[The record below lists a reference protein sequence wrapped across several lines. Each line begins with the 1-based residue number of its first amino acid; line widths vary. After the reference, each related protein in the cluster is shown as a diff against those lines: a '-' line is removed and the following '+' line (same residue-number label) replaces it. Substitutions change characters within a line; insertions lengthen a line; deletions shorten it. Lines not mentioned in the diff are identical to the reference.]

1 MDRLESLNTMKI
13 SRSCLFAALFTLF
26 CVESAAGSW
35 EYFDPEWTSP
45 AEERI
50 LLSIGSRR
58 EPLTDHPLGPSHF
71 ADTVIAGGKSGLLTV
86 SRIEPELVHD
96 PQGGTYW
103 DYTRDWHRV
112 QSDVSF
118 DVSAVTATESNWIIG
133 GPQGRI
139 ATHPF
144 VSWEESGPEALVN
157 GWREA
162 SIPTT
167 GQVTALSSIKDTV
180 VALAGK
186 ILFVST
192 DSGQFWVKVAGL
204 EDVEDIETHGGHFF
218 AVTRKERTG
227 SPIRPPVPKP
237 VTVRI
242 LRSLDGLNWS
252 ERWSTEGTDSPGNDP
267 DFFVLSDIR
276 NRFDRPLSQSS
287 RLYLTIPQTKSLIQ
301 APGCRE
307 RVFSTIAGDS
317 WTDHTSVD
325 YLPYPSHNGEP
336 VSANLRIGIHEI
348 QQYEASEWE
357 TVLNLRPSYY
367 IDNGTVNQWGK
378 LTYAARLNAADVFV
392 SVYPDET
399 QSRIPLE
406 RSLPDAMLA
415 SPHIIVNGTYFG
427 EYPAHGGNSRI
438 VATTDLLDFE
448 IIDLPEKHSQLQLIA
463 AGKRLGA
470 YYLYTREQREQG
482 RALSLWDGESW
493 TPPVNLPEGTVDVAF
508 QSQTDTWFAL
518 VRRPFIERRDPW
530 TEEYSILS
538 FDESGVFSEYAT
550 IFPQWAT
557 SFDDLNH
564 LSAPD
569 RHVVVAHGE
578 GELIAVLDDG
588 SIEHADLSDYRQD
601 VYEGISDVNYINGWY
616 YLSGLSVL
624 RTQDFK
630 TFEELPLPGDRAAY
644 TVIAFDGDLYAFT
657 SNIEIQRD
665 TVFKRRLER
674 GYLQS
679 VQHTDGWYYSD
690 WLGWFTNPDEA
701 TWQVDHLILGKIVVY
716 EVVPNQLGYLDT
728 ATLGRLE
735 YHVDWMPWVRR
746 QEDGHWIWIDFD
758 GWPPR
763 VWNADLGQWIDLN
776 P

>member
-13 SRSCLFAALFTLF
+13 DHSCLLASLFTLF
-26 CVESAAGSW
+26 CVESTAESW
-35 EYFDPEWTSP
+35 KYFDPEWTSP

-58 EPLTDHPLGPSHF
+58 EPLMDHPLGPGHF
-71 ADTVIAGGKSGLLTV
+71 ADTVIAGGKAGDLYV

-103 DYTRDWHRV
+103 DYPGDWNGF
-112 QSDVSF
+112 QSNVSF
-118 DVSAVTATESNWIIG
+118 DISAVTATESNWIIG

-139 ATHPF
+139 AIHPF
-144 VSWEESGPEALVN
+144 VSWEESGPELLVN
-157 GWREA
+157 GWKET
-162 SIPTT
+162 SLPTT
-167 GQVTALSSIKDTV
+167 DPVTALSSIKDTV

-192 DSGQFWVKVAGL
+192 DSGQSWIRVDGL
-204 EDVEDIETHGGHFF
+204 EDIEDIETHGRYFF

-227 SPIRPPVPKP
+227 RPIRPPVPKP
-237 VTVRI
+237 VPVRI
-242 LRSLDGLNWS
+242 IRSVDGLSWG
-252 ERWSTEGTDSPGNDP
+252 ELWSTEGTDIPQLDP

-276 NRFDRPLSQSS
+276 NQFDRPISQSS
-287 RLYLTIPQTKSLIQ
+287 RLYLTIPQADYLDT
-301 APGCRE
+301 APGNRE
-307 RVFSTIAGDS
+307 QVFSTIAGDS
-317 WTDHTSVD
+317 WTDHTSID
-325 YLPYPSHNGEP
+325 FLPYPPHNGEP
-336 VSANLRIGIHEI
+336 VSANLRIGINEI
-348 QQYEASEWE
+348 EQYEAFAWE
-357 TVLNLRPSYY
+357 TVLNLRPRYY

-378 LTYAARLNAADVFV
+378 LTYAARLNGADVFV
-392 SVYPDET
+392 SVLPDGT

-406 RSLPDAMLA
+406 RTLPDAMLA
-415 SPHIIVNGTYFG
+415 SPHIVVNGTYFG
-427 EYPAHGGNSRI
+427 KYPAHGGNNRI
-438 VATTDLLDFE
+438 VATADLSEFE
-448 IIDLPEKHSQLQLIA
+448 IIDLPEKHSQLKLIA

-470 YYLYTREQREQG
+470 YYLYTREQRTQG
-482 RALSLWDGESW
+482 RALALWDGESW
-493 TPPVNLPEGTVDVAF
+493 TPPVNLPEGTVDVAY

-518 VRRPFIERRDPW
+518 VRRPFIERQDLW

-557 SFDDLNH
+557 SFDDRNH
-564 LSAPD
+564 LSSPD
-569 RHVVVAHGE
+569 RHVVIAHGE

-588 SIEHADLSDYRQD
+588 SIEHADLSAFRRD
-601 VYEGISDVNYINGWY
+601 VFEGISDVTYINGWY

-630 TFEELPLPGDRAAY
+630 TFEELALPGNRAAH

-657 SNIEIQRD
+657 RNIEIQRD
-665 TVFKRRLER
+665 AVFKKRLER
-674 GYLQS
+674 GYLLS
-679 VQHTDGWYYSD
+679 IQHPDGWYFSD
-690 WLGWFTNPDEA
+690 WLGWFTNPDEN
-701 TWQVDHLILGKIVVY
+701 TSQVDHLILGKTLVH
-716 EVVPNQLGYLDT
+716 EVVPDQLGYLDT

-763 VWNADLGQWIDLN
+763 AWDADLGQWIDLSR
-776 P
+776 